1 MKMTGI
7 YLAAGNSLRM
17 GREKLSLPLGKKR
30 LGMWALEKAVQS
42 NLDEI
47 IVISNQANYQHYKN
61 IDNKK
66 LKVVELSG
74 NNKSESIKAG
84 LDLAITLHSDAVMI
98 ILADQPFIS
107 SKMLNRLMAIY
118 KQDITKAFVAP
129 TFKGNIGPPILI
141 SKILFPDLYKLEGDQ
156 GAKQTLIDKRQGGIL
171 VPFDDETIFMD
182 IDRRDEYLSWERNI
196 ESMNPDEL
204 YE

>member
-1 MKMTGI
+1 MTGI
-7 YLAAGNSLRM
+7 YLAAGHSLRM

-30 LGMWALEKAVQS
+30 LGMRALEKAVQS
-42 NLDEI
+42 NLNEI
-47 IVISNQANYQHYKN
+47 IVISNHANYLHYKN
-61 IDNKK
+61 FENKK
-66 LKVVELSG
+66 LKVVELAG

-107 SKMLNRLMAIY
+107 AKILNQLMAVY

-129 TFKGNIGPPILI
+129 TFKGNICPPLLI
-141 SKILFPDLYKLEGDQ
+141 SKILFPVLFKLEGDQ

-171 VPFDDETIFMD
+171 VPFDDEKIFVD
-182 IDRRDEYLSWERNI
+182 IDRIDEYLYWERNLK
-196 ESMNPDEL
+196 SMNLDEL

>member
-1 MKMTGI
+1 MTGI
-7 YLAAGNSLRM
+7 YLAAGHGLRM

-30 LGMWALEKAVQS
+30 LGMWALDKAVQS

-47 IVISNQANYQHYKN
+47 IVISNRANYLHYKN
-61 IDNKK
+61 SENKK

-107 SKMLNRLMAIY
+107 SKMLNQLMAIY
-118 KQDITKAFVAP
+118 KQDITKAFIAP
-129 TFKGNIGPPILI
+129 TFKGNICPPLLI
-141 SKILFPDLYKLEGDQ
+141 SKILFPDLNKLDGEQ
-156 GAKQTLIDKRQGGIL
+156 GAKQILIDKRQEGIL
-171 VPFDDETIFMD
+171 VPFDDEKIFMD
-182 IDRRDEYLSWERNI
+182 IDRIDEYLYWERNI
-196 ESMNPDEL
+196 ESMNLDEL

>member
-1 MKMTGI
+1 MTGI
-7 YLAAGNSLRM
+7 YLAAGHSLRM

-30 LGMWALEKAVQS
+30 LGMWALEKAIQS

-47 IVISNQANYQHYKN
+47 MVISNHANYLHYKN
-61 IDNKK
+61 IENKK

-74 NNKSESIKAG
+74 NDKSESIKAG

-107 SKMLNRLMAIY
+107 SRLLNQLMAIY

-129 TFKGNIGPPILI
+129 TFKGNICPPLLI
-141 SKILFPDLYKLEGDQ
+141 SKILFPDLFKLEGDR

-171 VPFDDETIFMD
+171 VPFDDEKIFIDMD
-182 IDRRDEYLSWERNI
+182 RIDEYLYWKRNLK
-196 ESMNPDEL
+196 SMNLDEL

>member
-107 SKMLNRLMAIY
+107 SKMLNQLMAIY
-118 KQDITKAFVAP
+118 KQDKTKAFVAP
-129 TFKGNIGPPILI
+129 TFKGNICPPILI

-156 GAKQTLIDKRQGGIL
+156 GAKQTLIDKREGGIL
-171 VPFDDETIFMD
+171 VPFDDEKIFMD

-196 ESMNPDEL
+196 ESMNPDGL